1 MLGLITVR
9 FGAQMLFNTV
19 TLKPGMT
26 FEELEM
32 AVVELYALVKVTYGM
47 D

>member
-19 TLKPGMT
+19 ILKPGMT
-26 FEELEM
+26 FEDVEI
-32 AVVELYALVKVTYGM
+32 AVGALCTAVFL
-47 D
+47 